1 MARRMPLIGTITTA
15 VMLTGA
21 PAALAVD
28 DEPPPPPAVYAHQI
42 VHTQS
47 KLALTAGGTGT
58 LYLKTRSQTDEA
70 QRFTRKTVGGL
81 HLYRYQSRKFPGQ
94 CIGAT
99 VANGI
104 ATPRMVPC
112 TSPVTTWRFY
122 DPYAINPSSG
132 IFVIEHYTISG
143 GQALMSSGTGVV
155 IGSAHWSSSGDVVPP
170 LNAFWS
176 DKAIVVD

>member
-1 MARRMPLIGTITTA
+1 MARRKRLIGTITA
-15 VMLTGA
+15 ALMLTAA

-28 DEPPPPPAVYAHQI
+28 DEPPQVPAVYAHQI

-47 KLALTAGGTGT
+47 KLALTAGGTGN

-70 QRFTRKTVGGL
+70 QLFTRTTVGDL

-99 VANGI
+99 VANGQ

-112 TSPVTTWRFY
+112 TSPVTKWRFY
-122 DPYAINPSSG
+122 DFYAINPSSG
-132 IFVIEHYTISG
+132 IFVIEHPGISA
-143 GQALMSSGTGVV
+143 GQSLLSSGTGVV
-155 IGSAHWSSSGDVVPP
+155 IGSAHWSTSGQVPP
-170 LNAFWS
+170 ANAFWS
-176 DKAIVVD
+176 DKTIVVD